1 MPRFVVVRKVDKD
14 FDVENF
20 FEKLHI
26 QSNNKTN
33 RPICGVTEIENT
45 SLNIAYAQFE
55 NYTDWK
61 IALGMSNEQLKI
73 ETIPSTKKKFFFE
86 FAQMILLG

>member
-45 SLNIAYAQFE
+45 SFNITYAQFE
-55 NYTDWK
+55 NYTDWTIFLLRIK
-61 IALGMSNEQLKI
+61 RMSAAYLQKN
-73 ETIPSTKKKFFFE
+73 FFC
-86 FAQMILLG
+86 AYQSYRYLIMRLT